1 MLLSGLDSRPLNKL
15 SLPSLSGSWSVPV
28 DRRYVI
34 CPSIICPTHHLSYTV
49 GENFICPTHHA
60 FVLHIICSTERR
72 YHRLFSTSI
81 VLFTS
86 IVLRRERNI
95 ICPTIVLQKYNDFP
109 EMDNIICSIVMF
121 KKLNLISFNMFNNM
135 LSSHLILD

>member
-15 SLPSLSGSWSVPV
+15 NLQSLSGSWSVPI

-60 FVLHIICSTERR
+60 FVLNIMHLSYMHLSYTSFVLQRGDTIVCSTLRLYSSLQLSYGERE
-72 YHRLFSTSI
+72 TS
-81 VLFTS
+81 F
-86 IVLRRERNI
+86 
-95 ICPTIVLQKYNDFP
+95 VLQLSYRDTMIFLKW
-109 EMDNIICSIVMF
+109 IT
-121 KKLNLISFNMFNNM
+121 SFV
-135 LSSHLILD
+135 L

>member
-1 MLLSGLDSRPLNKL
+1 MYQLTGAMSFVLQSFVLH
-15 SLPSLSGSWSVPV
+15 
-28 DRRYVI
+28 
-34 CPSIICPTHHLSYTV
+34 IICPIRWGKTSFVLHIMHLSY
-49 GENFICPTHHA
+49 GS

-72 YHRLFSTSI
+72 YHRLFYTSI

-109 EMDNIICSIVMF
+109 EMDNIICTIVMF